1 MGAPDGGAQTGRKSF
16 ITYPRLCDSEALL
29 IWGLSALVGFFT
41 VSIRGQMMSADGFFR
56 LCDRPRED
64 EMIHRMACGSK
75 DFHNHDDY
83 AKSTGSGQKN
93 NVGLKQSNG

>member
-41 VSIRGQMMSADGFFR
+41 VSIRGRMRTQTVFPLSAIVHVKMR
-56 LCDRPRED
+56 
-64 EMIHRMACGSK
+64 
-75 DFHNHDDY
+75 
-83 AKSTGSGQKN
+83 
-93 NVGLKQSNG
+93 